1 MLKGR
6 ITNINSTKY
15 MVDVDDVLY
24 NCRLRGIF
32 RKDKITPLVGDYV
45 EINEKDLQITKIFPR
60 FNYLKRPNI
69 ANIDVALIMVS
80 VKKPDLDLVLLDKLL
95 VMIKKANVKPII
107 CFSKIDLLN
116 KDENREYQMIKKY
129 YQQIGYDVIENTE
142 LDILKKKLSQK
153 VIVLCG
159 QTGSGKSS
167 LINKLDSSLKLATNP
182 ISESLNRGVHTTRYV
197 SLYKIDDF
205 YLADTPGFS
214 ALDLNELSK
223 EDLINGF
230 IEFKNYQCQ
239 YQDCDHM
246 HTEGCM
252 IKNNSKILASRYN
265 NYIRLIKEYYEN
277 SRKFF
282 KK

>member
-95 VMIKKANVKPII
+95 VMIKKANVKPI
-107 CFSKIDLLN
+107 
-116 KDENREYQMIKKY
+116 
-129 YQQIGYDVIENTE
+129 IENTE